1 MNEIKKAAVLMDDG
15 FEELEAM
22 GPIALLKRAGVDVDI
37 VAANNKEEVTG
48 RFGITYSPAKPMK
61 GYDFSEIDA
70 LILPGGPHY
79 QKLQS
84 NPAVLE
90 VIKAVDANPDQILGA
105 ICAAP
110 TILGHLGLL
119 KGKNYTCFTSMDEDF
134 GGTYQDVKAV
144 TDGNLVTGRSAA
156 AAIEF
161 AYALMEKLLGKE
173 KTDEVK
179 ASIYDL

>member
-1 MNEIKKAAVLMDDG
+1 MNDMKKAAVLMDDG

-22 GPIALLKRAGVDVDI
+22 GPIALLRRAGVDVDL
-37 VAANNKEEVTG
+37 VAANNKDEVTG
-48 RFGITYSPAKPMK
+48 RFGVTYSPAKKMK
-61 GYDFSEIDA
+61 DYDFSQVDA
-70 LILPGGPHY
+70 LIIPGGPHY

-90 VIKAVDANPDQILGA
+90 VIKSVNANPEQILGA

-119 KGKNYTCFTSMDEDF
+119 KDKDYTCFTSMNEDF
-134 GGTYQDVKAV
+134 GGNYVDVKTV

-156 AAIEF
+156 ASIEF
-161 AYALMEKLLGKE
+161 AYALMEKLLGAE
-173 KTDEVK
+173 RTAEVK
-179 ASIYDL
+179 ASIYDK